1 MQKVIALTGKA
12 RQVFRFINLLA
23 QFKGEKTLKELR

>member
-1 MQKVIALTGKA
+1 MQTVIALSGKA
-12 RQVFRFINLLA
+12 RQVFRFLALLA